1 MGGRKCQE
9 SLIPYVKRRKEGPGW
24 EKTAKRLPCCP
35 PHLGIGLGNAER
47 IVAGM
52 PLSVSPPSSSRVS
65 PVASMPSGRLSPG
78 KGALRCDVGQRGL
91 AWEEEGHAPS
101 SLTKHECS
109 AVLGTQKVLIVSTS

>member
-1 MGGRKCQE
+1 M
-9 SLIPYVKRRKEGPGW
+9 
-24 EKTAKRLPCCP
+24 
-35 PHLGIGLGNAER
+35 
-47 IVAGM
+47 AGM